1 MIEQRHSMEISEPL
15 VKGKSFRIGWT
26 IDATMKAMGRSKLE
40 EVCVYQVENG
50 KIVMEQ
56 FFN

>member
-1 MIEQRHSMEISEPL
+1 MEISEPL

-56 FFN
+56 FFI